1 MYDVSCILL
10 SKVYEKDEDGNILIQ
25 NGREK
30 FTTVEQEVPIIYPEK
45 VWKDEFYKG
54 NAQGLRPSIRLK
66 LSALNYNGE
75 EKLIYMDKEYQVIR
89 IDDSGNTDEIVLV
102 CGKRSNNVK
111 Q

>member
-10 SKVYEKDEDGNILIQ
+10 SKIYEKDEDGNILIQ

-30 FTTVEQEVPIIYPEK
+30 FTTVEQEVPIISIEK

-66 LSALNYNGE
+66 LSVLNYNDE

-89 IDDSGNTDEIVLV
+89 TDDSGNADEIVLV
-102 CGKRSNNVK
+102 CGRRSNNVK
-111 Q
+111 